1 MPFYFGAIFW
11 TMVYDTVYAFQD
23 IDDDKK
29 IGVKSLAIK
38 IEKNP
43 QQMLMIYNNIM
54 NGLFFLGG
62 LMA

>member
-23 IDDDKK
+23 INDDKK

-43 QQMLMIYNNIM
+43 K
-54 NGLFFLGG
+54 
-62 LMA
+62 